1 MLNVVALGGSVIGEF
16 YFHHI
21 FSKFSVINMILLYTE
36 KQIYKKKNWWQHP
49 RDWISFSLKELIRL
63 DIAGGMIWDILAQ
76 FN

>member
-36 KQIYKKKNWWQHP
+36 KQIYKKKKIGGSIQGT
-49 RDWISFSLKELIRL
+49 ELVL
-63 DIAGGMIWDILAQ
+63 V
-76 FN
+76 

>member
-36 KQIYKKKNWWQHP
+36 KQIYKKKKKLVAASKGLN
-49 RDWISFSLKELIRL
+49 
-63 DIAGGMIWDILAQ
+63 
-76 FN
+76 